1 MAAIMEALND
11 ALGFVYDNI
20 LSIAMMV
27 MLIAV
32 GVFLT
37 VRTGLF
43 QFRYY
48 LIKFDLF

>member
-1 MAAIMEALND
+1 MAAIMDAANA

-37 VRTGLF
+37 VRTFGSS
-43 QFRYY
+43 R
-48 LIKFDLF
+48 